1 MHKRS
6 VSFAASARA
15 AVALAVLGSGAHS
28 VLAQDNVTIDA
39 RQCQKLES
47 PADRLECYERQVNA
61 ASPHTQSGAPATPA
75 PQAPAPAAPPAS
87 AARSAAPPAAAAT
100 AAPVASAH
108 ATPATPPN
116 ASPAAP
122 SAPAT
127 HSSAEKNSGSGNT
140 TAPSEIVAKV
150 TALSRTVP
158 DAWLITLDNG
168 QVWRQTYPQAYALT
182 PGVQVTLRPSRWGG
196 AFRLTGDGMNGYI
209 QVEKVR

>member
-1 MHKRS
+1 MHRRS
-6 VSFAASARA
+6 VSFAASART
-15 AVALAVLGSGAHS
+15 AVALAVFGSGVHS

-61 ASPHTQSGAPATPA
+61 AAPQTQAGAPASPA
-75 PQAPAPAAPPAS
+75 PQAPAPAAP
-87 AARSAAPPAAAAT
+87 AARSAAPSVAAAT
-100 AAPVASAH
+100 APPVASTQA
-108 ATPATPPN
+108 APSN
-116 ASPAAP
+116 ASPPAT
-122 SAPAT
+122 SGPAT
-127 HSSAEKNSGSGNT
+127 HSSAEKTPDNT
-140 TAPSEIVAKV
+140 TAQSEIVGTV

-168 QVWRQTYPQAYALT
+168 QVWRQTYPQAYALR
-182 PGVQVTLRPSRWGG
+182 PGVRVTLRPSRWGG